1 MPNMFSPAGPR
12 MQTLEIEICDQQ
24 NGTLFFCS
32 FHTYVCCCRWPKT
45 EAAYDEYI
53 KLEFRT
59 TPVEGPPNSYRSEE
73 VCFTDV
79 LNREVYRKKFDK
91 EGLGQTYRWRSGEGV
106 EEDGWRE
113 DGIWK
118 HELDSYEDSAFWGPL
133 KYCHGPVGNRDAL
146 NFPFTELSFRFH
158 AQRWFESYPS
168 FNNDLDVCGVKVT
181 FGKPG
186 DPGFSRWSW
195 KGRLSIIEEA
205 KDRNDHW
212 GFGETGKGW
221 YWSNGSSYLYPMRRE
236 DRGRIYF

>member
-1 MPNMFSPAGPR
+1 MFPSTGPR
-12 MQTLEIEICDQQ
+12 MEQLEVHVCDTQK
-24 NGTLFFCS
+24 NTLFFCGVDGW
-32 FHTYVCCCRWPKT
+32 FCRWPKT
-45 EAAYDEYI
+45 DADNDEYI
-53 KLEFRT
+53 IMEFRT

-91 EGLGQTYRWRSGEGV
+91 EGLGQTYRWRSDDGV
-106 EEDGWRE
+106 EVDGKNEDGTWT
-113 DGIWK
+113 

-158 AQRWFESYPS
+158 AERWFESYPS

-186 DPGFSRWSW
+186 EPGFSRWSW
-195 KGRLSIIEEA
+195 KGKLSIIEDETKYKA
-205 KDRNDHW
+205 EY
-212 GFGETGKGW
+212 GESFWKSGKIW
-221 YWSNGSSYLYPMRRE
+221 YYTNSSSNLHAMTRTSV
-236 DRGRIYF
+236 GRK

>member
-1 MPNMFSPAGPR
+1 MPSMFPPTGPR
-12 MQTLEIEICDQQ
+12 MTQLEVHVCDTQK
-24 NGTLFFCS
+24 NTLFFCG
-32 FHTYVCCCRWPKT
+32 FDGWFCRWPKT
-45 EAAYDEYI
+45 DAANDEYI
-53 KLEFRT
+53 KLELRT

-79 LNREVYRKKFDK
+79 LNRKIYGKKFDK
-91 EGLGQTYRWRSGEGV
+91 AGARYRWRSSDGV
-106 EEDGWRE
+106 EVDGKNEDGTWM
-113 DGIWK
+113 
-118 HELDSYEDSAFWGPL
+118 HELESYKDSAFWGPL

-186 DPGFSRWSW
+186 QPGFSRWSW